1 MAPLFTLPAAPPPL
15 FDLPTVAVHSS
26 TGQQHTVRSG
36 ETVYGLALKYGTS
49 TSAIARANNLANSRM
64 IHPGD
69 VLVIPPAE
77 QGTVKRPARSSSGH
91 TVAAGETLS
100 GVASR
105 YGTTIAAIAKANGIS
120 PSRFI
125 QPGQKVRIS
134 YDAFPYQRFGQYEG
148 TVRSISQTDVPVQ
161 PSPNGDRRAVF
172 MVRVTL
178 ASDQVKAYGT
188 EITLRPGHTLT
199 ADIELDRRK
208 LFRWMLDPLFAF
220 SGKL

>member
-1 MAPLFTLPAAPPPL
+1 MATLDRDLLSRQQEKLRRRSARVNLLKAP
-15 FDLPTVAVHSS
+15 FDGVISGLVA
-26 TGQQHTVRSG
+26 TAGQ
-36 ETVYGLALKYGTS
+36 
-49 TSAIARANNLANSRM
+49 
-64 IHPGD
+64 
-69 VLVIPPAE
+69 
-77 QGTVKRPARSSSGH
+77 
-91 TVAAGETLS
+91 TVAAGSTLGS
-100 GVASR
+100 VVPSDSR
-105 YGTTIAAIAKANGIS
+105 LQAVLMVPSTAIG
-120 PSRFI
+120 FI